1 MKVIAIAGKGG
12 TGKTTISALIVT
24 ALKEGGAIP
33 ILAVDA
39 DPNYNLGEALGVEVT
54 DTLGATLEGFI
65 DQKGKIPAGMTKA
78 AYLEMKMHQSVIE
91 GNQVDLLVMGR
102 PEGPGC
108 YCFANNLLRK
118 ALEELTENY
127 KIVLIDNEAGM
138 EHLSRKTTA
147 KLDILLLVS
156 DHTIKGIRTAG
167 RLKDLALEM
176 NIDVKEMGLV
186 VNMVEGELDP
196 RAMDEIENLGLSL
209 FAVIPRDTAVSELH
223 LEDESLLS
231 LEENSPIKMAVN
243 ALIEKTGY
251 LNKL

>member
-12 TGKTTISALIVT
+12 TGKTTISALIVS
-24 ALKEGGAIP
+24 ALKEGGATP

-39 DPNYNLGEALGVEVT
+39 DPNYNLGDALGVEVT
-54 DTLGATLEGFI
+54 GTLGATLESFI

-78 AYLEMKMHQSVIE
+78 AFLEMRMHQSVIE
-91 GNQVDLLVMGR
+91 GKKVDLLVMGR

-167 RLKDLALEM
+167 RLKDLAIEM
-176 NIDVKEMGLV
+176 NIDIKEMGLV

-196 RAMDEIENLGLSL
+196 RAMEEIEKLGLSL
-209 FAVIPRDTAVSELH
+209 YGVMPRDTAVSELY
-223 LEDESLLS
+223 LDNESLLS
-231 LEENSPIKMAVN
+231 LKADSPIKLAVE